1 MNISI
6 EKTES
11 GKTQSL
17 VITVKDLSSDQPIEG
32 AFITGTLNGES
43 FSGISNSN
51 GEFTKVIPAN
61 VLMSSSTLQVTITA
75 TSDGYKPNK
84 SNTSFDL
91 SAKPTSNT
99 SSGNINNNINNGAKD
114 MASKI
119 AKDVQRQLS
128 KQGINIPLPFGS

>member
-1 MNISI
+1 MTVSI

-11 GKTQSL
+11 GKIQSL
-17 VITVKDLSSDQPIEG
+17 VITVKDSSTDQPIEG
-32 AFITGTLNGES
+32 TFLAGNINGEP

-51 GEFTKVIPAN
+51 GEFTKVIPST
-61 VLMSSSTLQVTITA
+61 MIKSSSNLKITVIA

-84 SNTSFDL
+84 SNASFDL
-91 SAKPTSNT
+91 SAKPNSITST
-99 SSGNINNNINNGAKD
+99 GNINNNINNGAKD

-128 KQGINIPLPFGS
+128 KQGINIPLPFGG